1 MEYPTGDELRAFLIG
16 NGYIAANSNE
26 SLDCD
31 SLVASAIQQWEGDT
45 GWVPF
50 YAPDEPF
57 TARYFDVPDGTLLE
71 LDGGLLWVEDFS
83 IAGAIAPLYD
93 LFPLNAPANGK
104 PYTAIRFR
112 QPLCAKDYLPGSIQI
127 YGTWAFTTN
136 LRDDA
141 KNAIL
146 SMAAMTALS
155 MTGSAAGAVTQIKQD
170 DVQISYA
177 SSSTLTAH
185 YSAVQLQLKA
195 TYDLAVARYKRGLR
209 VF

>member
-1 MEYPTGDELRAFLIG
+1 MTYPTGDELRAFLVG

-50 YAPDEPF
+50 YTPDEPY
-57 TARYFDVPDGTLLE
+57 TTRTFDVPNGTMLD
-71 LDGGLLWVEDFS
+71 LDGGLLHVEDLS
-83 IAGAIAPLYD
+83 IAGANPPLYD

-104 PYTAIRFR
+104 PYTAIRFKY
-112 QPLCAKDYLPGSIQI
+112 PLCGKDYLPGSLQI
-127 YGTWAFTTN
+127 YGTWGFTTD
-136 LRDDA
+136 LYADA
-141 KNAIL
+141 KNAVL
-146 SMAAMTALS
+146 SLGAMVALS

-177 SSSTLTAH
+177 SASSGNAH

-195 TYDLAVARYKRGLR
+195 AYDLAVARYKRGLR